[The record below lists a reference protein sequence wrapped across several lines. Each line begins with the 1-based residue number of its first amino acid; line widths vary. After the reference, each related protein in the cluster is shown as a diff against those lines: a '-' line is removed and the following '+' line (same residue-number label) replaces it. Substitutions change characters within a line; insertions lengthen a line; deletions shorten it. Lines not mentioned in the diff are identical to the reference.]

1 MKIIRE
7 GDRGAAYRQEH
18 HIVQF
23 LCDKCG
29 CIWDAEENE
38 YHMVSNG
45 YNEVYAACNCPT
57 CGKKEYE
64 KICMDT

>member
-7 GDRGAAYRQEH
+7 GDRDAAYRKKR

-23 LCDKCG
+23 ICDKCG
-29 CIWDAEENE
+29 CIWDAEETE

-45 YNEVYAACNCPT
+45 YNELYAACNCPT
-57 CGKKEYE
+57 CGEKEYE